1 MSNLREISVA
11 ECKAVFGGNS
21 DNEEPIITVSG
32 SKLYYESTLIWDF
45 QQDIGFGSGVFGP
58 AGNGGFGNLTL
69 PEGWDLGWVDTDN
82 DGVPDSPPIVVTASV
97 TNEQIQFLNQA
108 AAWYQW
114 GQNAAFNLFVGGSL
128 MTSSLTEGGQLAAG
142 AAITGAAS
150 VPPLSDAQYQA
161 NWNILYYSMQVWA
174 NNPNQGLNPGLNMY

>member
-1 MSNLREISVA
+1 M
-11 ECKAVFGGNS
+11 
-21 DNEEPIITVSG
+21 SG

-58 AGNGGFGNLTL
+58 AGSGGFGNLTL
-69 PEGWDLGWVDTDN
+69 PAGWDLGWVDTND

-97 TNEQIQFLNQA
+97 TQEQIQFLNQA

-114 GQNAAFNLFVGGSL
+114 GQNAAFGLVTSGSL
-128 MTSSLTEGGQLAAG
+128 MTSGLTEAGQFAAG

>member
-69 PEGWDLGWVDTDN
+69 PEGWDLGWVDTND
-82 DGVPDSPPIVVTASV
+82 DGVPDSPPIVVTGPERLPDQWSEFSTGDKFQWISAFLFSGGTEWYADYV
-97 TNEQIQFLNQA
+97 AGTNLSGSNPDDPYTTPEQELGHMADVYEAALDPLND
-108 AAWYQW
+108 
-114 GQNAAFNLFVGGSL
+114 LR
-128 MTSSLTEGGQLAAG
+128 
-142 AAITGAAS
+142 
-150 VPPLSDAQYQA
+150 
-161 NWNILYYSMQVWA
+161 
-174 NNPNQGLNPGLNMY
+174 